1 MVTDGSCH
9 RGRCPWGRPTSPWG
23 GARHGLWGSR
33 TDGRAFTLYL
43 REPTEAALGYLP
55 EEVTRSSG
63 VMFLKAIENPKKLLF
78 MSVVCQY
85 LPLEIKK
92 FFKYLLINII

>member
-1 MVTDGSCH
+1 MTDGSRH
-9 RGRCPWGRPTSPWG
+9 HGRCPWGRPTTPWG
-23 GARHGLWGSR
+23 RARRGLWGSR

-43 REPTEAALGYLP
+43 REPTEPALGYLP

-63 VMFLKAIENPKKLLF
+63 LMFLKAIENPKKLLF

-92 FFKYLLINII
+92 FFNYLLINII